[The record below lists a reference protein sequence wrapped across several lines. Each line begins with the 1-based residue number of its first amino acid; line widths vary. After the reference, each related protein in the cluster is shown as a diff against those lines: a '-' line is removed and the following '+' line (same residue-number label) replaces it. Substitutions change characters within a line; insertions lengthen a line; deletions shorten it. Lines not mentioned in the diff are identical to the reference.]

1 MLSNSRDNN
10 HKIHPPCRNT
20 TDDTN
25 RKRSYL
31 TAKLFLFVC
40 LDDNIRRRISNTGEN
55 PAFLYLVIIKEAS
68 IRLIHSPLHNLA
80 KTWRAWASP
89 AWVGEVNLFCLL
101 SMVKDVDVIGAC
113 KLLLTIRSDELH
125 RVCCHC
131 FNTSSSTGFQAKKRL
146 PHVGKCP

>member
-1 MLSNSRDNN
+1 MMKISSIYKRRENFSEAERGRATNEGRKTWDKLNYMLSNSRDNN

-80 KTWRAWASP
+80 KT
-89 AWVGEVNLFCLL
+89 
-101 SMVKDVDVIGAC
+101 
-113 KLLLTIRSDELH
+113 
-125 RVCCHC
+125 
-131 FNTSSSTGFQAKKRL
+131 
-146 PHVGKCP
+146 